1 MTRTALIAGA
11 TSDIGFETACCFT
24 SSSYRVIA
32 TGRDIDK
39 LKERFKDREDKDI
52 FYGRLDITDAESIRD
67 LYRSVEEFG
76 YPDII
81 VNVSGISA
89 DSFILGMTEKK
100 WTDVIDTNLNGFYR
114 VVKAFVRP
122 MMKKR
127 WGRIINISS
136 VSGKAGNIGQTNYA
150 ASKAG
155 IIGFTM
161 SLAKELA
168 PWNIT
173 CNTVAPGLIKT
184 RMTENMEENIIESI
198 VSRIPLKRTGKPS
211 EVASLIFFLSQDISS
226 YITGDVISID
236 GGLYMN

>member
-1 MTRTALIAGA
+1 LEKTALIAGA
-11 TSDIGFETACCFT
+11 TSDIGYEAAMRFI
-24 SSSYRVIA
+24 SGSYRVILTA
-32 TGRDIDK
+32 RDT
-39 LKERFKDREDKDI
+39 ERLESAYSGQKSGDLVFVSM
-52 FYGRLDITDAESIRD
+52 DITDPGSVKDAF
-67 LYRSVEEFG
+67 RSAAEFG

-81 VNVSGISA
+81 VNLSGISS
-89 DSFILGMTEKK
+89 DGFILGMNEKK
-100 WTDVIDTNLNGFYR
+100 WTQVIDTNLNGFYR
-114 VVKAFVRP
+114 VIREFVRP

-136 VSGKAGNIGQTNYA
+136 VSGKAGNIGQTNYS

-173 CNTVAPGLIKT
+173 CNTVVPGLIETK
-184 RMTENMEENIIESI
+184 MTKNMDPKILEEII
-198 VSRIPLKRTGKPS
+198 SRIPLGRAGAP
-211 EVASLIFFLSQDISS
+211 EDVASLIFFLAQDICS
-226 YITGDVISID
+226 YITGDVISVD